1 MRSKKAVFNIVTKFI
16 YQIASLVSGLVTP
29 RLIISCFGSSYNGIV
44 SSISQFLGI
53 ISFLTLGVAGATRVA
68 LYGTLARKDTDATS
82 RVIKATEKY
91 MRKVGIA
98 LVVYSLLLAVV
109 FPFISKSEIPQFEV
123 SILVCIISMG
133 TFSQYFFGQTY
144 TFLLQAD
151 QTEYIA
157 TIFRTVAC
165 VIDIGVV
172 VALTSLD
179 ATMIELRLC
188 LAVVSVISPIAINI
202 FVSKKYKIN
211 KHCTPD
217 TTALSQRKY
226 AMFHSVANIVHDNTD
241 VFILTLFTDVSTISV
256 YSIYYGVVRNI
267 KQLMQNLTSGL
278 EGAFGNM
285 WAKGEKK
292 LFRNNFETYEFI
304 MFSFS
309 SVIFTSLGLLLI
321 PFMKIYTRGITDANY
336 VLPSFAILVT
346 ITEAIFCIRQP
357 YVIIVQAAGK
367 YKETKNGAMAEA
379 IINFAVSLLCVN
391 LFGLNGVV
399 IGTMVANVFRTV
411 QYAVFCSK
419 NLLERSLF
427 PFVCRLLWHLLNTI
441 IIIFVFFCISN
452 ELTISGWMDWL
463 FMSFV
468 CVSIS
473 LIVTILNA
481 VIFYRKDLKQ
491 VMNFVKRLVVR
502 RG

>member
-1 MRSKKAVFNIVTKFI
+1 MRSRKAFYNIITKII
-16 YQIASLVSGLVTP
+16 YQLASLVSGLITP
-29 RLIISCFGSSYNGIV
+29 RLIISCFGSSYNGVV
-44 SSISQFLGI
+44 SSITQFLGI

-68 LYGTLARKDTDATS
+68 LYSTLANKDISATS

-91 MRKVGIA
+91 MRKVG
-98 LVVYSLLLAVV
+98 LVLVAYSLVLAIV
-109 FPFISKSEIPQFEV
+109 FPFISKSELPQYEV
-123 SILVCIISMG
+123 SVLVCIIAMG

-165 VIDIGVV
+165 IIDVV
-172 VALTSLD
+172 VVIVLTSLD

-188 LAVVSVISPIAINI
+188 MAVVGVISPIAINL

-211 KHCTPD
+211 KHCEPD

-226 AMFHSVANIVHDNTD
+226 AMFHSVANIIHDNTD
-241 VFILTLFTDVSTISV
+241 VFILTLFTDATTISI
-256 YSIYYGVVRNI
+256 YTIYYGIVRNI
-267 KQLMQNLTSGL
+267 KQLMQNFTSGL

-285 WAKGEKK
+285 WAKGEKE
-292 LFRNNFETYEFI
+292 LFRKNFKTYEFI

-321 PFMKIYTRGITDANY
+321 PFMKLYTRGITDANY
-336 VLPSFAILVT
+336 ILPGFAVLVT

-379 IINFAVSLLCVN
+379 IINLVVSLVCVN
-391 LFGLNGVV
+391 FWGIVGVV
-399 IGTMVANVFRTV
+399 IGTLVANAFRTV
-411 QYAVFCSK
+411 QYALFSAK
-419 NLLERSLF
+419 NLLNTSLI
-427 PFVCRLLWHLLNTI
+427 PFVGRMLWHLLNTGLT
-441 IIIFVFFCISN
+441 IIIFYFISKLLN
-452 ELTISGWMDWL
+452 VSKWADWL
-463 FMSFV
+463 LMAV
-468 CVSIS
+468 ICVLVS
-473 LIVTILNA
+473 LIVTVLSAI
-481 VIFYRKDLKQ
+481 VFYRKDFKRSLD
-491 VMNFVKRLVVR
+491 FVKRLAVKR
-502 RG
+502 S